1 MSTSPLIPSGF
12 TPLPARIVAH
22 WRRFSSGSWRVP
34 EGDIQAAYCADTF
47 PKVKVFMHAGRL
59 LANCGGHFSGPI
71 RTAADCYPLIP
82 ADEYRGP
89 EPRRYSYEGCE
100 AAYQDKVFKLGP
112 KVIFE
117 ASDPTVDEW
126 RRLFRVLYA
135 DGGMFAH
142 GVTYIEF
149 LDQRLL
155 PKSENERAA
164 HFKELAE
171 CGSRTMPRT
180 QAEMRQLLAGD
191 GATTTPPVV
200 QQLDFTLGTHVR
212 RESSE

>member
-1 MSTSPLIPSGF
+1 MNSALLVSTKAPA
-12 TPLPARIVAH
+12 LPERIVTD
-22 WRRFSSGSWRVP
+22 WRRFSSGLWRSP

-47 PKVKVFMHAGRL
+47 PKVKVFLHAGRL
-59 LANCGGHFSGPI
+59 FTNCGGHFSGPI
-71 RTAADCYPLIP
+71 RAAMDCYPLIP
-82 ADEYRGP
+82 SDEYRGP

-100 AAYQDKVFKLGP
+100 AAYQGEVFKLGP
-112 KVIFE
+112 KVVFE

-142 GVTYIEF
+142 GVMYLEF
-149 LDQRLL
+149 LDQRLS

-171 CGSRTMPRT
+171 CSSGTMPRT
-180 QAEMRQLLAGD
+180 QAEMRQLLDGD
-191 GATTTPPVV
+191 ETTSVRATT
-200 QQLDFTLGTHVR
+200 QQLDFTL
-212 RESSE
+212 